1 MRKRLLVCCLIMLMG
16 AAYFFNRGNTAYTST
31 IEEAASKAQITY
43 DEIYE
48 TVEVKDRTLII
59 YGEDQAEMLSAG
71 LLQKNSDGYQWVMG
85 AGSGQANRVSEPVTV
100 SFANLP
106 MENVDPEDYVSI
118 ALGSVNADDIA
129 ELKVQWDE
137 QEAKTATIIE
147 TNHGRRW
154 YVIAEHPINSDP
166 YLTGIDHAGDT
177 VYSNQASESTD
188 SFSSISYVNQEHKLR
203 ITGEMKSG
211 MISDFMIRFGGKE
224 AGPFTWSQSQLREPL
239 VYLEDISGD
248 GEPEL
253 ILVTIYDHG
262 TGIILSDAHVMSKD
276 LAEAVVEPAQ
286 DIIQEK
292 VKFSGRNVYLEN
304 KLLYSAAEHG
314 DLKPLLE
321 DYQEYK
327 VVNGKL
333 IGCVR
338 IGDGKA
344 EQYAGYLEIE
354 YAFSG
359 GKYAAK
365 EIRHVGD
372 SELSHGSPLAMNK
385 I

>member
-31 IEEAASKAQITY
+31 IEEAASKARITY

-59 YGEDQAEMLSAG
+59 YGEDQDEMLSAG
-71 LLQKNSDGYQWVMG
+71 LLQKDSDGYQWVMG
-85 AGSGQANRVSEPVTV
+85 SGSGQANRVSEPVTV

-106 MENVDPEDYVSI
+106 LENGDAKEYVSV

-129 ELKVQWDE
+129 ELSVQWE
-137 QEAKTATIIE
+137 GQKPVTATIIE
-147 TNHGRRW
+147 TKHGQRW
-154 YVIAEHPINSDP
+154 YVIAEHPINRDP
-166 YLTGIDHAGDT
+166 YLTGMNDAGDT
-177 VYSNQASESTD
+177 VYSNQASESID
-188 SFSSISYVNQEHKLR
+188 RFSSVTYVNQEHKLQ

-211 MISDFMIRFGGKE
+211 MISDFMIRIGGKE
-224 AGPFTWSQSQLREPL
+224 AGPFAWNHSQLRDPN

-253 ILVTIYDHG
+253 VLVTIYDHG
-262 TGIILSDAHVMSKD
+262 TGIILSDAHVMEKD
-276 LAEAVVEPAQ
+276 LAEAVVEPAR
-286 DIIQEK
+286 DIIQK
-292 VKFSGRNVYLEN
+292 KMKFSGRNVYLGN

-344 EQYAGYLEIE
+344 EQYAGYLEVE
-354 YAFSG
+354 YSFSG
-359 GKYAAK
+359 GKYVAK

-372 SELSHGSPLAMNK
+372 VQHSYGIPLKMNK